1 MAGAQAQPL
10 IELQAMAG
18 NEVVN
23 RLLDGHIQT
32 KPVVGPVDDPAELQA
47 DRVAQAMLQRLG
59 AVRPSV
65 QRCGDPPPARPF
77 RSAAGHRIVLEDVEP
92 AEKIVI
98 SPEAAGHR
106 IVLEDVEPAEKIVIS
121 PEAAGPIVLK
131 SAAAKIVITLGP
143 GMEDLVLPT
152 VPLKVTSGIGPRG
165 AELPPSLRINAGVR
179 INADALEIP

>member
-1 MAGAQAQPL
+1 MTGAQAQPL

-98 SPEAAGHR
+98 SPEAAG
-106 IVLEDVEPAEKIVIS
+106 
-121 PEAAGPIVLK
+121 PIVLK